1 MTAPSLPV
9 TRRFHALETRRVAAA
24 ILVLSCLLITA
35 CRKQEAAPPA
45 AFVPNTGQIQILN
58 GCGKSGVA
66 EAFRD
71 FLTGLG
77 FDVIE
82 FGNARDWNYE
92 HTLVIARMPSDRIAS
107 DMARA
112 LGTPRLLHLQHPES
126 LVAATVIIGND
137 YEELMRTW
145 PKQKAKPSSP

>member
-1 MTAPSLPV
+1 MIPALIGSL
-9 TRRFHALETRRVAAA
+9 TL
-24 ILVLSCLLITA
+24 LS
-35 CRKQEAAPPA
+35 CRKQEPQPAP

-82 FGNARDWNYE
+82 FGNARNWNYQ
-92 HTLVIARMPSDRIAS
+92 HTMVISRAATDRIAG
-107 DMARA
+107 DMARM
-112 LGTPRLLHLQHPES
+112 LGTRRVLHLQHPES
-126 LVAATVIIGND
+126 LVEATVIIGKD
-137 YEELMRTW
+137 YEELIRTW
-145 PKQKAKPSSP
+145 PKPKAKPANP

>member
-1 MTAPSLPV
+1 MGL
-9 TRRFHALETRRVAAA
+9 
-24 ILVLSCLLITA
+24 TA
-35 CRKQEAAPPA
+35 CKKVAPAPPA

-82 FGNARDWNYE
+82 FGNAPDWNYE
-92 HTLVIARMPSDRIAS
+92 HTLVIARSPSDHIAR

-112 LGTPRLLHLQHPES
+112 LGTPRVLHLQRQES
-126 LVAATVIIGND
+126 LVEATVIIGKD

-145 PKQKAKPSSP
+145 PKLKAKPSNP

>member
-1 MTAPSLPV
+1 MILHRFLTVSLII
-9 TRRFHALETRRVAAA
+9 AA
-24 ILVLSCLLITA
+24 VG
-35 CRKQEAAPPA
+35 CRKHESASIP

-71 FLTGLG
+71 FLTGYG

-82 FGNARDWNYE
+82 FGNAREWNYE
-92 HTLVIARMPSDRIAS
+92 HTLVVARADSDRIAR
-107 DMARA
+107 DMARV
-112 LGTPRLLHLQHPES
+112 LGTPRVLHLRSPES
-126 LVAATVIIGND
+126 LVEATVIIGKD

-145 PKQKAKPSSP
+145 PKPNLKPANP